1 MHAHSLLY
9 QSYLI
14 LRSGVGRLFRD
25 KRNRN
30 ASNHMAAGN
39 IQCSTLDSS
48 SWSTNAPTK
57 TSVHRNSNG
66 LALREH
72 CSMLFAQRHA
82 SSTAG
87 ALPVSA
93 TRPLYFARRSPI
105 FFGAWPPRIFA
116 LRAKHIFDR
125 MAAAFHPLRADMLPI
140 AVIQCTVSDCT
151 STNCAALCVFCK
163 SPSSVISLFRF
174 YSVASVTIRACV
186 WMA

>member
-25 KRNRN
+25 KRNRI

-39 IQCSTLDSS
+39 VQCSTLDSS

-57 TSVHRNSNG
+57 TSAHRNSKG

-93 TRPLYFARRSPI
+93 TRRLYFARRSPI

-140 AVIQCTVSDCT
+140 AVIHCTVSDCT
-151 STNCAALCVFCK
+151 STNCAALCVFANRHLPL
-163 SPSSVISLFRF
+163 SRSSDSTAF
-174 YSVASVTIRACV
+174 ASVTILACV